1 LSFGEAQECVAFADG
16 TVLLQILAAVARTV
30 HQRVRPDARIG
41 HTVTN
46 MPKGIGIVDG

>member
-1 LSFGEAQECVAFADG
+1 MAFADG
-16 TVLLQILAAVARTV
+16 TVLLQISAAVARTL
-30 HQRVRPDARIG
+30 HQRVRSGARIG